1 MFINRTTAALFAI
14 TIASSVIVVS
24 GGLVGSA
31 FAITEKVTTY
41 SMVPI
46 ISLGQDKSSFPM
58 SQSANDVGGDDSS
71 DNTYQILLPEDKSR
85 FPMSQSAN
93 PDDSEWTTA
102 DTNAIPAKDLKS
114 LSKCESSAAADGD
127 LILAEVIDCYHQVF

>member
-127 LILAEVIDCYHQVF
+127 LILAEVIDCYRQVF

>member
-127 LILAEVIDCYHQVF
+127 LILAEVI

>member
-1 MFINRTTAALFAI
+1 MFTNRTKVALFAI
-14 TIASSVIVVS
+14 VIASSVIVVS

-31 FAITEKVTTY
+31 FAVTEKVTNQNAY

-46 ISLGQDKSSFPM
+46 ISLGQDKSS
-58 SQSANDVGGDDSS
+58 
-71 DNTYQILLPEDKSR
+71 

>member
-1 MFINRTTAALFAI
+1 MALFAI
-14 TIASSVIVVS
+14 VIASSVIVVS

-31 FAITEKVTTY
+31 FAVTEKVTNQNAY

-71 DNTYQILLPEDKSR
+71 DNTYQILLPEDKSS